1 MKQLSTVYK
10 NSVIGKQV
18 NTLAT
23 CFRVELQDGRRM
35 GFTTHTRDITFTDD
49 PTLTYKTASFTPT
62 ASSKS
67 SQMNVD
73 NMDVDLLIDHND
85 IQTDDLEKG
94 IWNNAKV
101 YIFRV
106 NWAIKPFI
114 YANIDKVIKGSIGEM
129 ERHKL
134 TFRTEFRS
142 QAQYLQNSILDET
155 KSSCNALFG
164 DARCGVD
171 KSLHTFTDSVDGI
184 INNKMFVCDTLN
196 NADGDFDYG
205 IIEFTSGQ
213 AIGKKMEVKKWTQAT
228 KTIELQL
235 SLNYPIESGD
245 TFKIIRGC
253 DKLKKTCKDKYN
265 NLLNFR
271 GFSFIP
277 GLDKMTGGNVS

>member
-10 NSVIGKQV
+10 DSVVGKQV

-23 CFRVELQDGRRM
+23 CFRVELKDGRRM
-35 GFTTHTRDITFTDD
+35 AFTTHTRDIVFTDD

-73 NMDVDLLIDHND
+73 NMDIDLLIDHND
-85 IQTDDLEKG
+85 IETDDLEKG
-94 IWNNAKV
+94 VWNNAEV

-106 NWAIKPFI
+106 NWAIRPFI
-114 YANIDKVIKGSIGEM
+114 YANIDKVIKGTIGEM
-129 ERHKL
+129 ERHKI
-134 TFRTEFRS
+134 TFKTEFRS

-155 KSSCNALFG
+155 KSTCNAKLY
-164 DARCGVD
+164 DSRCNID
-171 KSLHTFTDSVDGI
+171 KALHTFSDSVDSI
-184 INNKMFVCDTLN
+184 FDNKNFTCNLLN
-196 NADGDFDYG
+196 NPDGDFEYG

-213 AIGKKMEVKKWTQAT
+213 AKGKKMEVKKWTQST
-228 KTIELQL
+228 KLIELNLSINYQL
-235 SLNYPIESGD
+235 ESGD
-245 TFKIIRGC
+245 TFTITRGC
-253 DKLKKTCKDKYN
+253 NKNKSTCKDKFIN
-265 NLLNFR
+265 VVNFR